1 MGQDLKYA
9 ADNIMQIAQQAIR
22 SIEALYNQ
30 STVQTR
36 SQSWQTPATAPN
48 ILQNPVKSQAEFENY
63 PEYDYNMSIPQS
75 TQSTQ
80 STYANP
86 STEFVKK
93 QIPKT
98 QRPQKIDD
106 ALQDMLL

>member
-1 MGQDLKYA
+1 MDQDLKYA

-63 PEYDYNMSIPQS
+63 PEYDYNMSMP
-75 TQSTQ
+75 QSTQ

-106 ALQDMLL
+106 TLQDMLL